1 MVNRV
6 AADAERYSLA
16 TPVRVL
22 GTVLSVV
29 RLLPILPLKQ
39 ASLNAAAM
47 SLLVRHVLVDKRN
60 RHASLADG

>member
-16 TPVRVL
+16 TRVRVL
-22 GTVLSVV
+22 STVLSVV
-29 RLLPILPLKQ
+29 RPILPLKRT
-39 ASLNAAAM
+39 SLNAAAM

-60 RHASLADG
+60 RHASLADR